1 MRRRGRRR
9 GMVHSAQASAGL
21 SRDATRQPASV
32 RIAAAMS
39 SPEVSLGGRTRNGV
53 FCPSMAGQGLERS
66 RLETVARNACTA
78 LPFAVVIALVGIL
91 TDFHTPLNDFW
102 GNYDLAQRL
111 DPRHL
116 DSFYDGFFPVGY
128 TALLRLLPRFGYP
141 PLSAL
146 GINAVLTWLLAFSML
161 GVFRLRGLG
170 LLPAL
175 IAVILV
181 FLFPQVF
188 DYLYTPGAD
197 AGAMVLF
204 TVGTY
209 VLLLAL
215 LAPTPRRWW
224 YSLAGGLLGLAA
236 LWRYHALLAGVLLMA
251 TASLAYRKRIA
262 GVMLALA
269 SCALVYGC
277 QIAVNVLSGHS
288 PFQTYQAFNIYQ
300 HMHPVSWYH
309 TAEIPSLGTPLS
321 IIISDPSAF
330 LSSYFASFVRI
341 FPALFAPLIFC
352 FFSKDNPLRR
362 PAALWLCFCLLY
374 SGVMATADSGR
385 AVLLGLPV
393 SLSFLAVSGHAFWVE
408 RLRSV
413 ATPASWPRPAAYAL
427 LALLLGACATKDI
440 TTVVSWRAASQNYRA
455 LERALAREG
464 ITDAQQVYST
474 DLYLYFRGIPP
485 FHPSYSG
492 GWLDLPFYHA
502 RNDAHGVSLASENAF
517 IQDCRLRGIRIVHL
531 TPRCKQAAP
540 FLYRIY
546 TFARAA
552 ESMRFIAQVGRS
564 RLFRLE

>member
-1 MRRRGRRR
+1 
-9 GMVHSAQASAGL
+9 
-21 SRDATRQPASV
+21 
-32 RIAAAMS
+32 
-39 SPEVSLGGRTRNGV
+39 
-53 FCPSMAGQGLERS
+53 MAGQGLESS
-66 RLETVARNACTA
+66 RLKGVTRNACAA

-102 GNYDLAQRL
+102 GNYDLSQRL

-116 DSFYDGFFPVGY
+116 ETFYDGFFPVGY
-128 TALLRLLPRFGYP
+128 TVLLRLLRGFRYP

-146 GINAVLTWLLAFSML
+146 GINVALTWLLAFSML
-161 GVFRLRGLG
+161 GVLGLRGLG
-170 LLPAL
+170 ILPSIVA
-175 IAVILV
+175 AILV

-197 AGAMVLF
+197 SGAMVLF
-204 TVGTY
+204 TVGAY

-224 YSLAGGLLGLAA
+224 YALAGGLLGMAA
-236 LWRYHALLAGVLLMA
+236 LWRYHALLAGVFLMA
-251 TASLAYRKRIA
+251 AASVAYRKRIA

-277 QIAVNVLSGHS
+277 QIAVNILSGHS

-300 HMHPVSWYH
+300 HMHPVNWYR

-321 IIISDPSAF
+321 IILSNPSAF
-330 LSSYFASFVRI
+330 MSSYFASFVRI
-341 FPALFAPLIFC
+341 FPALSAPLILC
-352 FFSKDNPLRR
+352 FLSKDNSLRR

-374 SGVMATADSGR
+374 SGAMATADSGR

-393 SLSFLAVSGHAFWVE
+393 SLTFLVVSGHALWIE

-413 ATPASWPRPAAYAL
+413 ATPASWPRPAACVL
-427 LALLLGACATKDI
+427 LAVLVGACATKDI
-440 TTVVSWRAASQNYRA
+440 TTIVSWHTVSENYRA
-455 LERALAREG
+455 VEQLLARER

-474 DLYLYFRGIPP
+474 DLYLHFRGIPP
-485 FHPSYSG
+485 FRPSYSG

-502 RNDAHGVSLASENAF
+502 RNDAHGISLVSEKAF

-546 TFARAA
+546 TRGA
-552 ESMRFIAQVGRS
+552 ESMRFLAQVGRS